1 MEGDMKVVK
10 TSDVS
15 EELYEHPL
23 FTGKDVT
30 RQVLMPESNEY
41 DINIVNFGKGV
52 RNKFH
57 AHTSEQ
63 ILIVIAGKGIVATEA
78 EEKVVTEG
86 DVILIPANEKH
97 WHGAVQDSEF
107 SHIYVMRRGAELTQ
121 LEE

>member
-1 MEGDMKVVK
+1 MKVVK
-10 TSDVS
+10 ISEVS
-15 EELYEHPL
+15 REPYVHPL
-23 FTGKDVT
+23 FTGSDVT

-57 AHTSEQ
+57 AHGNEQ
-63 ILIVIAGKGIVATEA
+63 ILIVIAGKGIVATET

-97 WHGAVQDSEF
+97 WHGADEDSEF
-107 SHIYVMRRGAELTQ
+107 SHIYVTKTGTQLTQ
-121 LEE
+121 LED

>member
-1 MEGDMKVVK
+1 MKVVK
-10 TSDVS
+10 TGDVTK
-15 EELYEHPL
+15 EAYVHPL
-23 FTGKDVT
+23 FTGEDVT
-30 RQVLMPESNEY
+30 RQVLMPESSEY

-63 ILIVIAGKGIVATEA
+63 ILIVIAGRGIVATET
-78 EEKVVTEG
+78 EEKTVTEG

-97 WHGAVQDSEF
+97 WHGAVKDSEF
-107 SHIYVMRRGAELTQ
+107 SHIYVMRKGAELTQ

>member
-1 MEGDMKVVK
+1 MKVVK

-15 EELYEHPL
+15 EEPYEHPL

>member
-1 MEGDMKVVK
+1 MKIVK
-10 TSDVS
+10 INDISKESFT
-15 EELYEHPL
+15 HPL

-41 DINIVNFGKGV
+41 DINIVNFGKGI

-78 EEKVVTEG
+78 EERVVTEG

-97 WHGAVQDSEF
+97 WHGAVRDSEF
-107 SHIYVMRRGAELTQ
+107 SHIYVMRTGAELTQ

>member
-1 MEGDMKVVK
+1 MKVVK
-10 TSDVS
+10 ISDVS
-15 EELYEHPL
+15 KEPFVHPL

-57 AHTSEQ
+57 AHTKEQ

-97 WHGAVQDSEF
+97 WHGAVKDSEF
-107 SHIYVMRRGAELTQ
+107 SHIYVMRTGAELTQ

>member
-1 MEGDMKVVK
+1 MKVVK
-10 TSDVS
+10 ISDVS
-15 EELYEHPL
+15 KEPFVHPL

-57 AHTSEQ
+57 AHTKEQ

-97 WHGAVQDSEF
+97 WHGALKDSAF
-107 SHIYVMRRGAELTQ
+107 SHIYVMRTGAELTQ

>member
-1 MEGDMKVVK
+1 MKVVK
-10 TSDVS
+10 ISDVAK
-15 EELYEHPL
+15 EPYVHPL
-23 FTGKDVT
+23 FTGKDVK

-41 DINIVNFGKGV
+41 DTNIGNFGKGV

-63 ILIVIAGKGIVATEA
+63 ILIVIAGRGIVATEA

-97 WHGAVQDSEF
+97 WHGAVKDSEF
-107 SHIYVMRRGAELTQ
+107 SHIYVMRTGTELTQ
-121 LEE
+121 LED